1 MSIIKQ
7 KAVASE
13 RHATNLRDYI
23 NDKDALLRDSQNLID
38 EEDWYQE
45 MDDVREAAGHNQAA
59 RGGAKNVILYHQIIA
74 FLPEEADINGGKM
87 TPRRCIKYA
96 KEYAQMRYPEFQIA
110 FALHREHCKEDNTER
125 YAVHM
130 AINRTNL
137 KTGKRLAEGRGEIAK
152 IDRARTIREL
162 DEQWG
167 LQQVEKDKPNSKI
180 HSRQARGAEK
190 EITERGEKSYKRN
203 LRRWCN
209 RLADRSSS
217 LPEFCSLLEAAGYQ
231 VTTTNNKVFVVDL
244 DHKTNKQGQNIAFN
258 LSKLD
263 GRFSKQSL
271 ENSFAEKGTIK
282 AVKQGLKQIKQAE
295 IEKETLKAEYQNALR
310 TSFADY
316 QKTVQQF
323 EGKQQKDILNYKPP
337 KLPEYLQKDMQVR
350 QLLLEYRNRASNLRS
365 KLASDTP
372 HATQEKA
379 FGSSQTGAKAM
390 PRRVFGEQSLDQPGK
405 EK

>member
-13 RHATNLRDYI
+13 RHANNLRDYI

-38 EEDWYQE
+38 EQDWYQE
-45 MDDVREAAGHNQAA
+45 MDDVREAAGHNHAA

-87 TPRRCIKYA
+87 TPRRCMKYA
-96 KEYAQMRYPEFQIA
+96 KEYAQRRYPEYQIA
-110 FALHREHCKEDNTER
+110 FALHKEYCKEDKTER

-162 DEQWG
+162 DDEWD

-203 LRRWCN
+203 LRRWCD

-217 LPEFCSLLEAAGYQ
+217 LPEFCSLLEAAGYK

-244 DHKTNKQGQNIAFN
+244 DHETNKQGQNIVFN

-263 GRFSKQSL
+263 GRFSKKSL
-271 ENSFAEKGTIK
+271 ESSFAEKGTIK
-282 AVKQGLKQIKQAE
+282 AVKQSLQQIQQSGLRLEAVK
-295 IEKETLKAEYQNALR
+295 TEYQNNIRYAYSEYREMVHQLR
-310 TSFADY
+310 GKHQDEIPTFRPPQVPELLQSDS
-316 QKTVQQF
+316 QTRQF
-323 EGKQQKDILNYKPP
+323 
-337 KLPEYLQKDMQVR
+337 
-350 QLLLEYRNRASNLRS
+350 LLEYRNRAANLRN

-372 HATQEKA
+372 RSTASTKSFGVNQMGTLPKQSIEEHQE
-379 FGSSQTGAKAM
+379 Q
-390 PRRVFGEQSLDQPGK
+390 QPKK